1 MKLWQESINNKPF
14 SKIRAGQN
22 VEGGTKRLNQN
33 MTFSDLF
40 DVVLKVELNSK
51 GSLKQIFM

>member
-22 VEGGTKRLNQN
+22 VEGGTIRLNQN

-51 GSLKQIFM
+51 GSLK